1 VIRERY
7 ATTGKMDN
15 IKDVKLSSLGDSNY
29 VKPLRMHYTQACIV
43 STHIPKQECC
53 MIFVL
58 MYKMHVRHNI
68 GMLFRLCSTSVHAYG
83 YNCNRPMS
91 VSSFVF
97 TQVEENAQRVCVC
110 LRLLRSE

>member
-1 VIRERY
+1 
-7 ATTGKMDN
+7 MDN

-58 MYKMHVRHNI
+58 MY
-68 GMLFRLCSTSVHAYG
+68 
-83 YNCNRPMS
+83 
-91 VSSFVF
+91 
-97 TQVEENAQRVCVC
+97 
-110 LRLLRSE
+110 

>member
-1 VIRERY
+1 
-7 ATTGKMDN
+7 MDN

-58 MYKMHVRHNI
+58 MYKMHVKHKV
-68 GMLFRLCSTSVHAYG
+68 GMLFRLCLFPLPKTTSYG
-83 YNCNRPMS
+83 YNCNRPVS

-97 TQVEENAQRVCVC
+97 TQLEEYALCVC